1 MKTVF
6 EGKVNDQVFNNVC
19 DYNNALMEALAGN
32 AEVLAS
38 SKTYTVEDKEC
49 EPQPSES
56 KPKFRGIVNGTEF
69 YDVESYNKAVME
81 VLESG
86 QPLNA
91 TSETYLKNNVVPAPC
106 CEEDQCCSDQECNE
120 YEPNWFFGMEED
132 REVYYLD
139 LMKGNSDDESILNEW
154 ENGLKNNLEE
164 VVQGM
169 RGFSQQDFNDYCEDL
184 QDVLKQITQ
193 DKDNIDTLNVK
204 FNSDILKCQQQE
216 AKLVELIEEYQKQLC
231 KTRNQLQAAAENIQV
246 MDSCK
251 KMNTLMMNHYNYLLN
266 LVNTQL
272 INNEGQTQC
281 CEEDQHIDTN
291 TEEVIP
297 QQEQCIND
305 ELKEISELNLHVNNK
320 FRELLKKIFPSL
332 D

>member
-19 DYNNALMEALAGN
+19 DYNNALMKALSDCGT
-32 AEVLAS
+32 EVYAS

-49 EPQPSES
+49 EQQLTES
-56 KPKFRGIVNGTEF
+56 KPKFRGVVNGKEF
-69 YDVESYNKAVME
+69 NDVELYNQAVME

-91 TSETYLKNNVVPAPC
+91 TSETYLENNVVPVPC
-106 CEEDQCCSDQECNE
+106 CEEDQCCCDQECNE

-139 LMKGNSDDESILNEW
+139 LMKGNSDDEFILNDW
-154 ENGLKNNLEE
+154 ETGSKNNLEE
-164 VVQGM
+164 VAQGM
-169 RGFSQQDFNDYCEDL
+169 RGFSPQDFNDYCEDL

-193 DKDNIDTLNVK
+193 DKDNIDALNVK
-204 FNSDILKCQQQE
+204 FNSDILKYQQQE

-231 KTRNQLQAAAENIQV
+231 ETRNQLQATAENIQV

-281 CEEDQHIDTN
+281 CEESQHVDTK

-297 QQEQCIND
+297 QQEQCIDD
-305 ELKEISELNLHVNNK
+305 ELNELNLHVNNK